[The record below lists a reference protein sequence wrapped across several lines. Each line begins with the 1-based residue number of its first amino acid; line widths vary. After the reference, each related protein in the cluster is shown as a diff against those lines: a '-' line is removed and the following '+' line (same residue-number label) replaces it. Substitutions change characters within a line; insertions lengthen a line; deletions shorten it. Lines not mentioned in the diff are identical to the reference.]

1 MYCLYKLII
10 SVDFSDTMNPDYIY
24 MLVVILKLLVM
35 STKRVKSIANK
46 ANAKHNIEM

>member
-1 MYCLYKLII
+1 
-10 SVDFSDTMNPDYIY
+10 

-35 STKRVKSIANK
+35 STSTKRVKSIANK